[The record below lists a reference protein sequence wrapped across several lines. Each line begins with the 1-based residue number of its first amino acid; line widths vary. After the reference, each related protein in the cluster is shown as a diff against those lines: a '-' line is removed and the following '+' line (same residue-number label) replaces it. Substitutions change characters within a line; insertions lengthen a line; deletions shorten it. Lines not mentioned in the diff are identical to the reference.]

1 LSATSDQEVNEHM
14 ADNEQNQQ
22 GTQGAAQARAQA
34 HEPDQQAQDQG
45 QDRAGA
51 QEPNTEADPVDQ
63 TDDVQALRHEAAS
76 RRRQL
81 RAAEAENVALRER
94 VDRHDRAEVE
104 RLVSPAL
111 ADPTDVWS
119 AAELDALRG
128 EDGVIGEA
136 KVGAALAALL
146 DRKPHYAK
154 ARVDLHQG
162 VRQSERVAPSFGQAL
177 KGGGRQ

>member
-1 LSATSDQEVNEHM
+1 M
-14 ADNEQNQQ
+14 AETENQQ
-22 GTQGAAQARAQA
+22 AQQGQERAEA

-51 QEPNTEADPVDQ
+51 QEPQERDPVDQ
-63 TDDVQALRHEAAS
+63 TDDVAALRHEAAS

-81 RAAEAENVALRER
+81 RTVEAENVALRER

-119 AAELDALRG
+119 AVELDALRG
-128 EDGVIGEA
+128 DDGVIGEA
-136 KVGAALAALL
+136 KVGEALAALL

-177 KGGGRQ
+177 KSGGR